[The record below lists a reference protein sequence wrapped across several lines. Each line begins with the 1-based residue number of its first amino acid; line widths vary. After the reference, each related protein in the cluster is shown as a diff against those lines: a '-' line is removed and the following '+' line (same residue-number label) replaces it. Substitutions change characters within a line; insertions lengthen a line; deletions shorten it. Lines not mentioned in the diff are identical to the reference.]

1 MSGTAATI
9 SELTRPAAAG
19 PPRPAALPYLSVA
32 DARAAIDWYTNA
44 FDAVVI
50 GEPIVMADGRIGHA
64 EIAIGDGVLYLAD
77 EYPEYGLKAPAPQAV
92 SVSLMLHVVDADAT
106 LQKARDHGA
115 VVEREPY
122 ENHGNLT
129 ATIVDPFGH
138 RWLLSGPAGMPVAG
152 IRHGAIGYV
161 SVWTP
166 DVERA
171 AAFYGRVL
179 GWVYDSASQQI
190 TNSELPTGISA
201 SAASPTLFCCYAVA
215 DVPTA
220 RGDRRSRWCAGGR
233 ASHRLRR
240 CAGCH
245 RPARRGV
252 RGIRAA
258 GQAKPPGAQWIR
270 ARGFV
275 LRDLS
280 GAGFRGLPRFLRP
293 GAGLDLRARQG
304 S

>member
-122 ENHGNLT
+122 ENHRKPYGDN
-129 ATIVDPFGH
+129 H
-138 RWLLSGPAGMPVAG
+138 RPV
-152 IRHGAIGYV
+152 R
-161 SVWTP
+161 P
-166 DVERA
+166 PLA
-171 AAFYGRVL
+171 AV
-179 GWVYDSASQQI
+179 
-190 TNSELPTGISA
+190 
-201 SAASPTLFCCYAVA
+201 
-215 DVPTA
+215 
-220 RGDRRSRWCAGGR
+220 R
-233 ASHRLRR
+233 ASGDACRR
-240 CAGCH
+240 NTAWGY
-245 RPARRGV
+245 RVRVGMDPGRRTG
-252 RGIRAA
+252 R
-258 GQAKPPGAQWIR
+258 
-270 ARGFV
+270 
-275 LRDLS
+275 
-280 GAGFRGLPRFLRP
+280 RFLRP
-293 GAGLDLRARQG
+293 RPGLGIRLRLAADHQFRAANRYFSQCCVTHPVLLLRG
-304 S
+304 G